1 MLTTHDMDE
10 AVSLADEVGIVK
22 SGRLVASGS
31 TQEFTRSHGYA
42 VEVSADSVIPE
53 EAAGRLAEAGY
64 ALRCTDSGTLSGTLD
79 SASAADLGA
88 LSAELDRVGLGAA
101 SIEVRSTSLR
111 DAFLEV
117 TQ

>member
-1 MLTTHDMDE
+1 M
-10 AVSLADEVGIVK
+10 
-22 SGRLVASGS
+22 
-31 TQEFTRSHGYA
+31 
-42 VEVSADSVIPE
+42 
-53 EAAGRLAEAGY
+53 
-64 ALRCTDSGTLSGTLD
+64 D